1 MKSRLEGTAMLLSAD
16 RERRVRGERQGVDST
31 TGTFDKQNVTVL
43 LPVQSSQG
51 QVRQRSTAKGKVLV
65 A

>member
-1 MKSRLEGTAMLLSAD
+1 MLLSAD
-16 RERRVRGERQGVDST
+16 RERVRGERQGEDST
-31 TGTFDKQNVTVL
+31 TGTFDRQNVTVL

-51 QVRQRSTAKGKVLV
+51 QVRQRSTAKRKVLG